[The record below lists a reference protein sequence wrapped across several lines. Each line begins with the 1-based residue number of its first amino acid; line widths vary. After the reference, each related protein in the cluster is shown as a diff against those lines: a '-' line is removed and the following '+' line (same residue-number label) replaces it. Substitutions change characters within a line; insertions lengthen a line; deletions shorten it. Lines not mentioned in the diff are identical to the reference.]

1 MATLEFHL
9 TCVCKKKISLFLD
22 TTDVSKL
29 RQFITCDDCKA
40 VIEMMFRFVSV
51 PSSKEAI
58 AENKVAIPDAPRECG
73 SGKCDCKA

>member
-51 PSSKEAI
+51 PSYKEAI
-58 AENKVAIPDAPRECG
+58 AENKVDVTVKPKKE
-73 SGKCDCKA
+73 